1 MPDGNCISG
10 RSREGSGRALNS
22 GSQWVREYPRKT
34 IKDSNRVT
42 PPASEWRIMQQQIQ
56 TRLEVLKTEFE
67 TGQAKL
73 RELEMQQSH
82 LRETL
87 LRISGAI
94 QVLEEMLQPAK
105 PDEGPAPHG
114 SLPAEPSDV
123 GKG

>member
-1 MPDGNCISG
+1 
-10 RSREGSGRALNS
+10 
-22 GSQWVREYPRKT
+22 
-34 IKDSNRVT
+34 
-42 PPASEWRIMQQQIQ
+42 MQQQIQ
-56 TRLEVLKTEFE
+56 TRLEVLKKEFE

-94 QVLEEMLQPAK
+94 QVLEEMIQPAK
-105 PDEGPAPHG
+105 PNEEPVPRD
-114 SLPAEPSDV
+114 SSSAEPSGV